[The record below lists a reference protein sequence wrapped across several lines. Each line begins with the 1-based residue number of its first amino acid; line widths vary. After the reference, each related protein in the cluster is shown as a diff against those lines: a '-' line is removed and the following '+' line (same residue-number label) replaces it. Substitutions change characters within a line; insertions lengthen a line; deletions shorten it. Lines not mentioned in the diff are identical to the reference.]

1 MPFCFSTFVVYLLN
15 HLGMTTIKPL
25 HTFHIPVM
33 GLAYTIDSPIRVAK
47 YGISS
52 VISIMDDELIEKMN
66 AFYSKK
72 FNLPYQ
78 EITQKTHDYRAER
91 ITSYLNLVD
100 KIVKE
105 KFENFKIE
113 LSESK
118 LALENYMAMLPNKSE
133 IKLGL
138 QNLLEDG
145 FAFKENIKN
154 YLENN
159 LYPGDIDVNIMT
171 KLDKDNFIKEE
182 QLPIAF
188 NDAHAA
194 LRGFANSTLESSVV
208 LSAGMN
214 PRLYSYFENFTA
226 FFPDLNNNLK
236 KKITLKVSD
245 FRSAMIQGNFLA
257 KKGLWVSEYRIE
269 SGLNCGGHAFATEGY
284 LLGPILEEFK
294 QKKDQLIQSAHDL
307 MVKALGQKEMHIP
320 EQPLDLKITVQGGVG
335 TAEEHDF
342 LLDHYKVD
350 AVGWGSPFLLVPEAT
365 SVDKHTRALLAGAK
379 EEDLY
384 LSHISPLGI
393 PFNTLRGTTNEKLKL
408 KRIEESKAGSSCPKR
423 FVALSKEYDVKGICT
438 SSKKY
443 QDLKLEELLQQKDI
457 LSADVY
463 NKKKNSIT
471 EKACLCVGLANASYL
486 ENDIKIKGQA
496 QGVIVCP
503 GPNMAYFDQEVSL
516 SKMVQHIYGN
526 ASLVTVTDR
535 PNLFV
540 KELKMYL
547 DYLKNEI
554 AAVSDEI
561 TVAQIKKWHSF
572 QKNLMEGIAYY
583 EDLFSTTPFFES
595 TKKEILNQFN
605 SYKMELIEIQI
616 PELVLV

>member
-1 MPFCFSTFVVYLLN
+1 
-15 HLGMTTIKPL
+15 MTTIKPL

-72 FNLPYQ
+72 FDLPYQ
-78 EITQKTHDYRAER
+78 EITQKIHDYRAER

-105 KFENFKIE
+105 KFENLKTE

-118 LALENYMAMLPNKSE
+118 LALENYIAMLPNKSE

-159 LYPGDIDVNIMT
+159 LYPGAIDVNIMT
-171 KLDKDNFIKEE
+171 KLDKDNFIKDE

-226 FFPDLNNNLK
+226 FFPDLNNTLK

-269 SGLNCGGHAFATEGY
+269 SGLNCGGHAFATDGY

-307 MVKALGQKEMHIP
+307 MVKALGQKEMHVP

-335 TAEEHDF
+335 TSEEHDF

-365 SVDKHTRALLAGAK
+365 SVNKHTRILLAGAK
-379 EEDLY
+379 EDDLY

-423 FVALSKEYDVKGICT
+423 FLALSKEYDVKGICT

-463 NKKKNSIT
+463 NKKKSSIT

-496 QGVIVCP
+496 QGVIICP

-526 ASLVTVTDR
+526 ASVLTAANR

-547 DYLKNEI
+547 DYLTNEI

-561 TVAQIKKWHSF
+561 TAAQIKKWHSF

-583 EDLFSTTPFFES
+583 EDLFSATPFFES

-605 SYKMELIEIQI
+605 SYKTTLIEIQI

>member
-1 MPFCFSTFVVYLLN
+1 
-15 HLGMTTIKPL
+15 MTTLKPL

-52 VISIMDDELIEKMN
+52 VVSIMDDELIEKMN
-66 AFYSKK
+66 AFYSEK

-78 EITQKTHDYRAER
+78 EITQKIHDYRAER

-105 KFENFKIE
+105 KFENFKTE

-118 LALENYMAMLPNKSE
+118 SALENYIAMLSDKSG
-133 IKLGL
+133 IKEGL
-138 QNLLEDG
+138 QNFMDDG
-145 FAFKENIKN
+145 LAFKETIKT
-154 YLENN
+154 YLEEH

-171 KLDKDNFIKEE
+171 KLDKDNFINDE
-182 QLPIAF
+182 QLPIEF

-214 PRLYSYFENFTA
+214 PRLYSYFENFSA
-226 FFPDLNNNLK
+226 FFPDLNNSLK

-269 SGLNCGGHAFATEGY
+269 SGLNCGGHAFATEGF

-294 QKKDQLIQSAHDL
+294 QKKEQLIQSAHEL
-307 MVKALGQKEMHIP
+307 MVKALRQKGMHVP
-320 EQPLDLKITVQGGVG
+320 EQPLGLKITVQGGVG

-342 LLDHYKVD
+342 LLEHYNVD
-350 AVGWGSPFLLVPEAT
+350 SVGWGTPFLLVPEAT
-365 SVDKHTRALLAGAK
+365 SVDKHTRTLLAGAK

-393 PFNTLRGTTNEKLKL
+393 PFNTLRGTTNEVLKQ
-408 KRIEESKAGSSCPKR
+408 KRINDNKAGSSCPKR
-423 FVALSKEYDVKGICT
+423 FLALSKEYDAKGICT

-443 QDLKLEELLQQKDI
+443 QDLKLDELQLQKDV
-457 LSADVY
+457 LSAEIFE
-463 NKKKNSIT
+463 KKKNSIT

-496 QGVIVCP
+496 QGVIICP

-516 SKMVQHIYGN
+516 SKMVKHIYGKT
-526 ASLVTVTDR
+526 SVLTVKER

-554 AAVSDEI
+554 ESVSDEI
-561 TVAQIKKWHSF
+561 TAAQIKKWNAF
-572 QKNLMEGIAYY
+572 KNNLINGIGYY
-583 EDLFSTTPFFES
+583 EDLFSANSFFES
-595 TKKEILNQFN
+595 TKKDILIQFD
-605 SYKMELIEIQI
+605 SYKKDLLKIEI
-616 PELVLV
+616 PELKFA